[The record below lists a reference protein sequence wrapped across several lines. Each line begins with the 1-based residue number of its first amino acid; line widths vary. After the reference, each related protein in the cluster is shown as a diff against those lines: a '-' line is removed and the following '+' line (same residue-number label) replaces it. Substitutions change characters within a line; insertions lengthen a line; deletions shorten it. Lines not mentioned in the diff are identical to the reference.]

1 VFAPNNDLEISLVKA
16 STDPSHRPQFLRD
29 LLASNI
35 FLMTPGDTTMDV
47 RDGVLQQGTTIAIQP
62 WQRDGKDWLPIFSS
76 LQLLRQN
83 LKTESAYLQLNAKDF
98 LEFTRGAHVI
108 LNPNCDYGKE
118 FFPEEISGL
127 LDGSIYEPRQTTTIK
142 KDTRVLLGQP
152 KEYPSEFV
160 KALSNLFANHRNVR
174 AAYLAHYFNP
184 ESGDPP
190 HLLIGIDAE
199 GESQAVLGEA
209 GMVASDVLPPGE
221 LVDFI
226 RITPNEA
233 GVSQYLLR
241 ESKAF
246 YQRSLWR
253 SLFR

>member
-1 VFAPNNDLEISLVKA
+1 MFAPNNDLEISLVKA
-16 STDPSHRPQFLRD
+16 SADPSHRPQFLRD

-35 FLMTPGDTTMDV
+35 FLITPGDTTMDV

-76 LQLLRQN
+76 LPLLQQN
-83 LKTESAYLQLNAKDF
+83 LRTESAYLQLNAKDF
-98 LEFTRGAHVI
+98 FEFTRGAHVI

-118 FFPEEISGL
+118 FLPEEISGL
-127 LDGSIYEPRQTTTIK
+127 LDGSIYAPKQTATITTG
-142 KDTRVLLGQP
+142 TRVLLGQP
-152 KEYPSEFV
+152 KEYPTELV
-160 KALSNLFANHRNVR
+160 KSLSNLFANHRNVR
-174 AAYLAHYFNP
+174 AAYLAQFFNP

-190 HLLIGIDAE
+190 HLLIGIDVE
-199 GESQAVLGEA
+199 GESQAVFGEA
-209 GMVASDVLPPGE
+209 GMVASDMLPPGE

-226 RITPNEA
+226 KVNPHEVGI
-233 GVSQYLLR
+233 SQHLLR
-241 ESKAF
+241 ETKAF